1 MTERAPDPDASS
13 PSPEG
18 PKPGDVAARRG
29 AQVAWLGVVV
39 FSSWFVVSSTWQL
52 TRGVFFDAS
61 ATHGAAEP
69 LAGQGACARELR
81 LLNAAVD
88 RGLSAAAL
96 APTEEAAVERFRTGL
111 RPEWD
116 DAAVARVGTT
126 CSAEPEGAN
135 ALAVVERLRDAAL
148 AFARHRATDL
158 AKVRGEVAIELG
170 R

>member
-1 MTERAPDPDASS
+1 MTEPSPDAS
-13 PSPEG
+13 PPAATH
-18 PKPGDVAARRG
+18 GDAAAKRG
-29 AQVAWLGVVV
+29 AQVAWLAVVV

-61 ATHGAAEP
+61 ATSAIAEP
-69 LAGQGACARELR
+69 LAGQGPCARELR
-81 LLNAAVD
+81 RLSAAVD

-96 APTEEAAVERFRTGL
+96 APTEEAAVERFQTGL
-111 RPEWD
+111 GPDWQD
-116 DAAVARVGTT
+116 GAVARVAST

-135 ALAVVERLRDAAL
+135 ALAVVERLRVAAL

-158 AKVRGEVAIELG
+158 AKVRGEVATELG